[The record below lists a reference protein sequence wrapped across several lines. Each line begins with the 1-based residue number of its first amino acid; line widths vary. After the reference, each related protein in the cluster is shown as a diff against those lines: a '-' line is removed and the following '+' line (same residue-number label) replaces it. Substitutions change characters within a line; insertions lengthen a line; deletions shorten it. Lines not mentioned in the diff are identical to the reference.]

1 MQRRNEGIKR
11 ERISVSL
18 DAVDYEY
25 VRSITGSS
33 DSHKLAKLVRAARLV
48 ELDADQVAGGSIV
61 DELVDWLG
69 KKQSKPARELHAL
82 LSEFLDER

>member
-33 DSHKLAKLVRAARLV
+33 DSHKLAKLVRAARLAA
-48 ELDADQVAGGSIV
+48 LDADQVAGGSMV

-69 KKQSKPARELHAL
+69 RKKTKAAKELHSL
-82 LSEFLDER
+82 LSEFLDDR